1 MTQRERI
8 AQELAQMELFDA
20 TFGDEVGHAISTL
33 TDLMKDAELKADSKA
48 VGAYKRKRVKRYNT
62 ILNRAVNDLTK
73 MLESGDEDEDS
84 DATDGDNE

>member
-1 MTQRERI
+1 
-8 AQELAQMELFDA
+8 
-20 TFGDEVGHAISTL
+20 
-33 TDLMKDAELKADSKA
+33 MKDAELKADSKA